1 MTRTTA
7 WLRNRAILLVVL
19 ALSALGALV
28 LSPAGPA
35 GAATV
40 RPSCNRPGPGEVA
53 CMSSWVSLQPAAG
66 GSFTSATTPITG
78 LTPANLRA
86 AYGLPKKGGRGITIG
101 IVVSNDHP
109 KVEKDLAVYRRTFHL
124 PACTTANKCFR
135 KVDQHG
141 GRHYPDPDAG
151 WATETALDV
160 QSVSAVCPQCHIL
173 LVEADYPEPDYLSQA
188 VATAVR
194 LGADV
199 VSNSYGIPEF
209 PGMLKLARKYLTHP
223 GVPILAASGDTG
235 YTTVPFPAALP
246 GVWAIGGTTL
256 SHTRAGGWSETAW
269 RHGGSGCSAYAPSVS
284 GRQEPDCAK
293 RTTADISSVADAHQK
308 FAVYDTYGLGVD
320 NGWIGL
326 IGTSLSTPVV
336 AGMMGLAGH
345 PAKVADPAYAYRH
358 PSAYT
363 DIVTGANGY
372 CESMLCQAGP
382 GYDAPTGLGSPHR
395 LRGL

>member
-1 MTRTTA
+1 
-7 WLRNRAILLVVL
+7 
-19 ALSALGALV
+19 
-28 LSPAGPA
+28 
-35 GAATV
+35 
-40 RPSCNRPGPGEVA
+40 
-53 CMSSWVSLQPAAG
+53 MS
-66 GSFTSATTPITG
+66 
-78 LTPANLRA
+78 
-86 AYGLPKKGGRGITIG
+86 
-101 IVVSNDHP
+101 
-109 KVEKDLAVYRRTFHL
+109 E
-124 PACTTANKCFR
+124 
-135 KVDQHG
+135 
-141 GRHYPDPDAG
+141 
-151 WATETALDV
+151 
-160 QSVSAVCPQCHIL
+160 
-173 LVEADYPEPDYLSQA
+173 A

-209 PGMLKLARKYLTHP
+209 PGMLALGRKYLTHP
-223 GVPILAASGDTG
+223 RVPILAASGDFG
-235 YTTVPFPAALP
+235 YSTVAFPAALP

-256 SHTRAGGWSETAW
+256 SRTRTGGWSETAW
-269 RHGGSGCSAYAPSVS
+269 RHGSSGCSVYAAAPA
-284 GRQEPDCAK
+284 GQHEPDCDM